1 MTKVNRIKD
10 LSEII
15 TARPDSYRLAKA
27 LEESWQYSNQEEPY
41 SDENTTLPRRDYY
54 KDREAYLYGVTP
66 YLIHY

>member
-41 SDENTTLPRRDYY
+41 SDENTTLAGRNSY
-54 KDREAYLYGVTP
+54 REAYLYGLNT

>member
-27 LEESWQYSNQEEPY
+27 LEESWQYFNQDEPY
-41 SDENTTLPRRDYY
+41 CDENNTLSRRNSYR
-54 KDREAYLYGVTP
+54 KAYLYGLNP

>member
-15 TARPDSYRLAKA
+15 TPRPNSYRLAEA
-27 LEESWQYSNQEEPY
+27 LEESWQYSNQDEPY
-41 SDENTTLPRRDYY
+41 SDENTTLAGRTSY
-54 KDREAYLYGVTP
+54 REAYLYELNP